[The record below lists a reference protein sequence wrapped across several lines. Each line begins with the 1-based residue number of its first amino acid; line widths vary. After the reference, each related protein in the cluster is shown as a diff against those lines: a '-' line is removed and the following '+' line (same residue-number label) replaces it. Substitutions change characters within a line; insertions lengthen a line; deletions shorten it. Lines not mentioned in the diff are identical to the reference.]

1 MQSQEGNL
9 MQRLNAVAVLMAA
22 CFMLMLSTS
31 TQAQEFQ
38 ADLSGAEEVPAV
50 STPGAGTFAATLDT
64 STGTL
69 SYTLSYHD
77 LAGEAIQA
85 HIHFGQ
91 PNVNG
96 GISVFLCTN
105 LGNAPEG
112 IVVPACPPAPA
123 PVPGQV
129 GPASANV
136 SGQIVA
142 TNVIGP
148 GGQGITAGDFDALL
162 AAMNSRL
169 AYVNVHSMNAGAIP
183 ENFNGGEIRGQI
195 QVVSSTQPPVG
206 NARVRCRVRTDQSP
220 TRMRIQ
226 IDIDTPSEGTY
237 VAKVTNQNSGAI
249 AETEPGKER
258 TVAGPTSVDLDF
270 DSTADPSDSD
280 AFISSTFA
288 NPGNVVQAEVS
299 RILPTAT
306 DLVATGTT
314 TCVND

>member
-9 MQRLNAVAVLMAA
+9 MQRLNAVAVLVAA
-22 CFMLMLSTS
+22 CFMLMLNTT

-38 ADLSGAEEVPAV
+38 ADLSGAEEVPAI

-64 STGTL
+64 STGTM

-77 LAGEAIQA
+77 LAGEVTQA

-91 PNVNG
+91 PNVSG

-105 LGNAPEG
+105 LGNAPSPT
-112 IVVPACPPAPA
+112 VPACPPAPA
-123 PVPGQV
+123 PVPGQM
-129 GPASANV
+129 GPASASV
-136 SGQIVA
+136 SGQIGPA
-142 TNVIGP
+142 DVIGP
-148 GGQGITAGDFDALL
+148 GSQGVAAGDFDALL
-162 AAMNSRL
+162 TAMNSGL
-169 AYVNVHSMNAGAIP
+169 AYANVHSMNAGTIP

-195 QVVSSTQPPVG
+195 QVVSTQLPVG

-249 AETEPGKER
+249 AETETGKER

-270 DSTADPSDSD
+270 DSTADSSDSD
-280 AFISSTFA
+280 SFISSTFA

-299 RILPTAT
+299 RILPTALAPE
-306 DLVATGTT
+306 LVATGTT

>member
-1 MQSQEGNL
+1 
-9 MQRLNAVAVLMAA
+9 MQRLSAVAVLVAA
-22 CFMLMLSTS
+22 CFMLMLSTAA
-31 TQAQEFQ
+31 QAQEFQ
-38 ADLSGAEEVPAV
+38 ADLSGAEEVPAI

-64 STGTL
+64 STGTM

-77 LAGEAIQA
+77 LVGEVTQA
-85 HIHFGQ
+85 HLHFGQ
-91 PNVNG
+91 PGVSG

-112 IVVPACPPAPA
+112 IVVQPCPPAPA
-123 PVPGQV
+123 PVPGQI

-148 GGQGITAGDFDALL
+148 GGQGIAVGDFDALL
-162 AAMNSRL
+162 TAMNSGL
-169 AYVNVHSMNAGAIP
+169 AYVNVHSMHAGTIP

-195 QVVSSTQPPVG
+195 QAVSSTQPPVS

-226 IDIDTPSEGTY
+226 IDIDTPSAGTY

-258 TVAGPTSVDLDF
+258 TVAGPTSVDVDF

-280 AFISSTFA
+280 SFIRSTFA
-288 NPGNVVQAEVS
+288 NPGHVVQAEVS
-299 RILPTAT
+299 RILPTAP
-306 DLVATGTT
+306 DPELVATGTT